1 MSASTALDFVT
12 ASLAVVLQDIDPD
25 GVFKFAARF
34 IPAVFAGHV
43 MDARDV
49 EVLALELFPG
59 HREAAREIAA
69 LTDEMVA
76 LVRQMED

>member
-1 MSASTALDFVT
+1 
-12 ASLAVVLQDIDPD
+12 
-25 GVFKFAARF
+25 
-34 IPAVFAGHV
+34 